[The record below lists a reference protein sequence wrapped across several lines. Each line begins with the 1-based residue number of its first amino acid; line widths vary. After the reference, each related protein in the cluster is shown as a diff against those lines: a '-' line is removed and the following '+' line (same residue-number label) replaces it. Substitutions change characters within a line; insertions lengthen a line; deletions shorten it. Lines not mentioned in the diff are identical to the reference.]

1 MGFKLIYFVCYNKKM
16 SWKKAI
22 IFVFLFL
29 FCINLSF
36 YSGVFWG
43 KRQCK
48 ICPPEKIDFSLFW
61 EAYEKLKENFVEK
74 EKIED
79 QKIIEGAIS
88 GMVKSLRDP
97 YTVFLNKE
105 QTKRFVEDTKGSFEG
120 IGAEIGIKKGQLQI
134 VAPLEGTPAQKA
146 GLRAGDKILK
156 IDGKSTI
163 DMTLEE
169 AVSLIRGP
177 KGTKVILTIYRDEWE
192 EPRDIE
198 IERDKIT
205 IPSIKLEFKE
215 INGQKIAYLKI
226 YQFTEIARSEF
237 EKAANKIL
245 SEKIIKIILD
255 LRDNPGGYLDVA
267 EDVAGWFIKKGTPIL
282 IEDFGNNKQKIH
294 YSRGNGAF
302 SLYSVVVLIN
312 EGTASGAEILA
323 GALRDNQN
331 AILIG
336 EKTFGKG
343 SVQTLEKLSNDSS
356 LKITIAKWL
365 TPKGEMINERGLEP
379 DIRIKMTEEDHKEGR
394 DPQLEKA
401 LEILKNL

>member
-1 MGFKLIYFVCYNKKM
+1 M

-22 IFVFLFL
+22 IFVFIFFTFL
-29 FCINLSF
+29 GFSF
-36 YSGVFWG
+36 YGGFYFG
-43 KRQCK
+43 KTQCK
-48 ICPPEKIDFSLFW
+48 VCPPQEIDFSLFW
-61 EAYEKLKENFVEK
+61 EVYNKLKENFVDK
-74 EKIED
+74 EKIDD
-79 QKIIEGAIS
+79 QKILEGAIS
-88 GMVKSLRDP
+88 GMVKSLGDP

-105 QTKRFVEDTKGSFEG
+105 KTKRFIEDTKGSFEG

-156 IDGKSTI
+156 IDGKPTI
-163 DMTLEE
+163 DMSLEE

-177 KGTKVILTIYRDEWE
+177 KGTKVVLTIYRDEWE
-192 EPRDIE
+192 EPKDIE

-215 INGQKIAYLKI
+215 VDGEKIAYLKI
-226 YQFTEIARSEF
+226 YQFTENASSEF
-237 EKAANKIL
+237 EKTAKQIL
-245 SEKIIKIILD
+245 SEKTRKIVLD

-267 EDVAGWFIKKGTPIL
+267 EDIAGWFLKKGTPIL
-282 IEDFGNNKQKIH
+282 IEDFGRKDQKIR
-294 YSRGNGAF
+294 YSKGNGLLSSY
-302 SLYSVVVLIN
+302 SLVVLVN
-312 EGTASGAEILA
+312 QGTASGAEILA
-323 GALRDNQN
+323 GALRDNKN
-331 AILIG
+331 VLLIG

-343 SVQTLEKLSNDSS
+343 SVQTLEKLSNNSS

-365 TPKGEMINERGLEP
+365 TPKGEMINEKGLEP
-379 DIRIKMTEEDHKEGR
+379 DIKIKMSEEDYKQGK